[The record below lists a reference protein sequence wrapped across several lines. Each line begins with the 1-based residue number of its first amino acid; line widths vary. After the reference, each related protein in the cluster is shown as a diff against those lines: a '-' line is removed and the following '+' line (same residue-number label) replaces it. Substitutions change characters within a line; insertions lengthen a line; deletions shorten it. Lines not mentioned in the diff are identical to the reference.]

1 MVVHQTLIDFMDKL
15 RMKGEYHRQHSF
27 YRRRL
32 FAAYK
37 IAVGIPVFFGII
49 KCRGIFIWDRE
60 KNSGRCS
67 FHVSE
72 TENI

>member
-15 RMKGEYHRQHSF
+15 RMKGEYHRQRSF

-60 KNSGRCS
+60 KEQWEVQFSC
-67 FHVSE
+67 
-72 TENI
+72 I